1 MENAK
6 RMLEEKAKE
15 IFKENLVNI
24 EFVEFIDEL
33 YVTPIFNYNVWEEER
48 TAGLNQLKLLP
59 LPKDITVYFLFKYD
73 DGSRR

>member
-6 RMLEEKAKE
+6 RMIEEKAKE
-15 IFKENLVNI
+15 IFKENLVDI

-33 YVTPIFNYNVWEEER
+33 YVTPIFSYNVWEEER
-48 TAGLNQLKLLP
+48 TVGLNQLKLLP

-73 DGSRR
+73 DGNRK